1 MLNLPEQ
8 GGEMKLPAK
17 GFCILCHEDIL
28 TTGCVVTRY
37 RDPDDG
43 DPCFIIAADGV
54 THHVVF
60 GSSINYWKD
69 QIEIQRQERMTM
81 NRKVARK
88 RTKHQQKVLQQE
100 QFKQLGQVPE
110 GATNE

>member
-43 DPCFIIAADGV
+43 DPCFIISADHV

-60 GSSINYWKD
+60 GTSINYWKN
-69 QIEIQRQERMTM
+69 QIEIQRKARVTM
-81 NRKVARK
+81 NRKVAKK
-88 RTKHQQKVLQQE
+88 RTKYFQKEEAIQ
-100 QFKQLGQVPE
+100 QFKAVGESQ